1 MWKYVYTLILLVCI
15 QQTYAQQFETGKYTP
30 ADAYDNVHVEKIY
43 SDSAATSFIIHI
55 KKEVVLHKH
64 AEHTEQV
71 YILEGTGKMRLG
83 DEWILIKPG
92 DYIVIP
98 KNTPHAVI
106 VTSETPLK
114 VLSIQTPMFDG
125 TDRILITE

>member
-1 MWKYVYTLILLVCI
+1 MWKYVYTLILLLCF
-15 QQTYAQQFETGKYTP
+15 QPTYAQQFETGKYTP
-30 ADAYDNVHVEKIY
+30 ADDYDNVHVEKIY
-43 SDSAATSFIIHI
+43 SDSAATSFIIHV

-83 DEWILIKPG
+83 NEWILIKPG

-98 KNTPHAVI
+98 ENTPHAVI

-114 VLSIQTPMFDG
+114 VLSIQTPIFDG